1 MGSRLKVQPVSRV
14 GLGPLV
20 EMAENLRALL
30 PGWESSTP
38 VDSLRQPSDLRHDLA
53 HLAHY
58 DTDGFLIASQ
68 DSSVLG
74 FVPAYVRSRQLV
86 LPQPWVLPEAR
97 EEGVTEVLLRRAL
110 AFGERS
116 GAADFVAHLLGG
128 AADQAAAFR
137 FGLRPRFPVFRLRL
151 AAEPARQVGSEL
163 AKLLPGQELDPD
175 ELARRSGA
183 ADLERL
189 DRLARGVSRPMDHDY
204 WLNARRLRLAKVKD
218 GQRLAAYAY
227 GGAGQCG
234 PVVGTTREAALAAL
248 GWALQFAGEA
258 SGATW
263 VDVLVPAPFEAALEH
278 LLDARAASLS
288 VAAWMSR
295 QPGPSLERVI
305 LASPT
310 LP

>member
-1 MGSRLKVQPVSRV
+1 
-14 GLGPLV
+14 
-20 EMAENLRALL
+20 MAEHLRALL
-30 PGWESSTP
+30 PGWEGTVP
-38 VDSLRQPSDLRHDLA
+38 VDSQRHPSDLAHDLA

-58 DTDGFLIASQ
+58 DADGFLIASH
-68 DSSVLG
+68 DASVLG
-74 FVPAYVRSRQLV
+74 FIPAFVRSRQLV
-86 LPQPWVLPEAR
+86 LAQPWVLPEAR
-97 EEGVTEVLLRRAL
+97 DEGVTDVLLRRAL

-116 GAADFVAHLLGG
+116 GAIEFNAHLLGA
-128 AADQAAAFR
+128 AADHAAAFR
-137 FGLRPRFPVFRLRL
+137 FGLRPRFPVYRLRL

-163 AKLLPGQELDPD
+163 AKLLPGNELDPE

-189 DRLARGVSRPMDHDY
+189 DRLGRGVSRPMDHDY
-204 WLNARRLRLAKVKD
+204 WLNGRQLRLAKVKE

-258 SGATW
+258 AGAAW
-263 VDVLVPAPFEAALEH
+263 VDLLVPAPFESALEH
-278 LLDARAASLS
+278 LLEARAACLS
-288 VAAWMSR
+288 VATWMSR
-295 QPGPSLERVI
+295 QPGPTFERVI
-305 LASPT
+305 LASAT

>member
-14 GLGPLV
+14 GLAPLV
-20 EMAENLRALL
+20 EMAEHLRALV
-30 PGWESSTP
+30 PGWEGTAP
-38 VDSLRQPSDLRHDLA
+38 VDSQRHPSDLGHDFG

-58 DTDGFLIASQ
+58 DADGFLIASHE
-68 DSSVLG
+68 SSVLG
-74 FVPAYVRSRQLV
+74 FLPSYVRSRQLV
-86 LPQPWVLPEAR
+86 LSQPWVLPEAQ
-97 EEGVTEVLLRRAL
+97 EEGVTELLLRRAL

-116 GAADFVAHLLGG
+116 GATDFVAHLLGG
-128 AADQAAAFR
+128 AAEQAAAFR
-137 FGLRPRFPVFRLRL
+137 FGLRPRFPVYRLRL

-163 AKLLPGQELDPD
+163 AKLLPGQELDPE

-189 DRLARGVSRPMDHDY
+189 DRLGRGVSRPMDHDY
-204 WLNARRLRLAKVKD
+204 WLNVRQLRLAKVKE

-248 GWALQFAGEA
+248 GWAMQFAGETP
-258 SGATW
+258 GAAW
-263 VDVLVPAPFEAALEH
+263 VEILVPATFESALEH
-278 LLDARAASLS
+278 LLEARAACLS
-288 VAAWMSR
+288 AGIWMSR
-295 QPGPSLERVI
+295 QPGSSFERVI

>member
-20 EMAENLRALL
+20 EMAEHLRAML
-30 PGWESSTP
+30 PGWEGTVP
-38 VDSLRQPSDLRHDLA
+38 VDGQRNPSDLRLDLA

-58 DTDGFLIASQ
+58 DADGFLIASHE
-68 DSSVLG
+68 SSVLG
-74 FVPAYVRSRQLV
+74 FVPAFVRSRQLV
-86 LPQPWVLPEAR
+86 LPQPWVLPEAQ
-97 EEGVTEVLLRRAL
+97 EEGVTEVLFRRAL

-116 GAADFVAHLLGG
+116 GATDFAAHLLAG
-128 AADQAAAFR
+128 APDQAAAFR
-137 FGLRPRFPVFRLRL
+137 FGLRPRFPVYRLRL

-204 WLNARRLRLAKVKD
+204 WLNTRQLRLAKVKD

-248 GWALQFAGEA
+248 GWALQLAGEA
-258 SGATW
+258 AGVAW

-278 LLDARAASLS
+278 LLDARAACLS
-288 VAAWMSR
+288 VGTWMSR
-295 QPGPSLERVI
+295 QPGATFERAI

>member
-14 GLGPLV
+14 GLAPLV
-20 EMAENLRALL
+20 EMAEHLRAML
-30 PGWESSTP
+30 PGWEGTVP
-38 VDSLRQPSDLRHDLA
+38 VDGQRNPSDLRRDLA

-58 DTDGFLIASQ
+58 DADGFLIASHE
-68 DSSVLG
+68 SSVLG

-97 EEGVTEVLLRRAL
+97 EEGVTEILLRRAL

-116 GAADFVAHLLGG
+116 GAADFAAHLLGG
-128 AADQAAAFR
+128 GADQSAAFR
-137 FGLRPRFPVFRLRL
+137 FGLRPRFPVYRLRL

-204 WLNARRLRLAKVKD
+204 WLTSRQLRLAKVKE

-248 GWALQFAGEA
+248 GWALQFAGETA
-258 SGATW
+258 GATW
-263 VDVLVPAPFEAALEH
+263 VDILVPAPFESALEQ
-278 LLDARAASLS
+278 LLDANAACAS
-288 VAAWMSR
+288 VGQWMSR
-295 QPGPSLERVI
+295 QPGPSFERVV